1 MMAAATIHDTRQ
13 CLKLLCRCKG
23 TPCSCVHVQITVFS
37 RINDAVR
44 GCSVHHKLHVLLVIN
59 AALAVVAS
67 QILQVD
73 LECDWCCHG
82 LKCLPHCIRM
92 DTMTASMVIQGMS
105 IHLGVVQLAF

>member
-1 MMAAATIHDTRQ
+1 
-13 CLKLLCRCKG
+13 
-23 TPCSCVHVQITVFS
+23 
-37 RINDAVR
+37 
-44 GCSVHHKLHVLLVIN
+44 
-59 AALAVVAS
+59 
-67 QILQVD
+67 LQVD